1 MPSDTYTLTISDVGV
16 STPAD
21 GSVTTVK
28 IADYNVAIA
37 GTGVTTAKIVDGA
50 ITSAK
55 IANGTIVAGDIEN
68 GAITTDKILNSNVT
82 TDKIA
87 NVNVTTAKI
96 ADVNVT
102 TAKIADDAITSAK
115 IADNTIVD
123 GNIALNTIALGKIAQ
138 IASKTILGNATTGTA
153 NVAASPC
160 TTFGFQMLA
169 AADAAGGRTALGL
182 GTISTQPSD
191 NVSITGGSITNVT
204 FSGTSVNVSSP
215 TGTLPAANGGT
226 GYSNYTAGEML
237 YASGPTSLSKLS
249 KGASTTYVLHGA
261 GAGTAPSWG
270 TINLA
275 TDVTGVLPIANGGST
290 TGANADTISFLT
302 TGQTTDALAKGELR
316 WNSTDETLDL
326 KLAGDVT
333 LQVGQESNIYVHNS
347 ESVDTIPNGSVVYVH
362 GAADDNVAV
371 RLATNANITS
381 SKTLGVATQSITAG
395 SHGYIT
401 TQGLVR
407 GLDTSAFTSGDSLWL
422 GVGGALTATEPVFPA
437 TAVRM
442 AIVVRDD
449 VEEGSIYVQ
458 PQLFS
463 DGRVSGSFVWGAGG
477 ATSVSTTITGLSATS
492 SVIIQERGATP
503 VRSMYSVVCTTNSFI
518 AHAAADASSGGG
530 TVAGSLPASG
540 TVFSYIAFI

>member
-21 GSVTTVK
+21 LS
-28 IADYNVAIA
+28 
-37 GTGVTTAKIVDGA
+37 VTTAKIANLNVTTGKIADSA

-55 IANGTIVAGDIEN
+55 ILDGTIVEADIADSAITSIKIANGTVTGTDIATGTITSSNILDGTIVAGDIAN
-68 GAITTDKILNSNVT
+68 GAVT
-82 TDKIA
+82 TDKIG
-87 NVNVTTAKI
+87 
-96 ADVNVT
+96 
-102 TAKIADDAITSAK
+102 SG
-115 IADNTIVD
+115 TIVNN
-123 GNIALNTIALGKIAQ
+123 NIASNTIALGKIAQ
-138 IASKTILGNATTGTA
+138 LDSKTILGNATAGTA

-169 AADAAGGRTALGL
+169 AADATGGRTALGL